1 MSFASDQPCLLLV
14 AHGTLDDFR
23 SYLTIWNISSPSQ
36 PQHVLVT
43 SGYVRSVCFSP
54 TKASMAFAGMMDGS
68 ISVWDLRESYTL
80 HQVSFRSRNLADLFS
95 INNEFVRWLHQS
107 RISNSTFFQLANWE
121 KKTSFG
127 PIFKQFAFIRTNVL
141 NNVTAAQ
148 VSVFFSAASCKKGTE
163 NGAAVTS
170 LRTFVRSN
178 DFKWIWFV
186 LNVISWKRNHSE
198 MFLHTKGHPI

>member
-1 MSFASDQPCLLLV
+1 MTFASDQPCLLLV

-80 HQVSFRSRNLADLFS
+80 HQVSFRQRYLHPRYLQFQIKQLKDSLSRNLADLFS
-95 INNEFVRWLHQS
+95 INNEFIRWFHQS
-107 RISNSTFFQLANWE
+107 RIPNTIFFSTGKLR
-121 KKTSFG
+121 KKNFFG
-127 PIFKQFAFIRTNVL
+127 PIFKQFAF
-141 NNVTAAQ
+141 
-148 VSVFFSAASCKKGTE
+148 FFNCSKKKKNRGKKL
-163 NGAAVTS
+163 V
-170 LRTFVRSN
+170 
-178 DFKWIWFV
+178 
-186 LNVISWKRNHSE
+186 
-198 MFLHTKGHPI
+198 